1 MTGHNPSMAHSFYV
15 KANWDPEAGV
25 WYSESDIP
33 GLVLQ
38 TETLAEFEDL
48 IRHFAPDLLASNMD
62 IREPVTIRFEA
73 SRQLDLAAA

>member
-1 MTGHNPSMAHSFYV
+1 MTGHSPSMAHSFYV
-15 KANWDPEAGV
+15 KANWDAEAGV

-62 IREPVTIRFEA
+62 IHEPVTIRFEA
-73 SRQLDLAAA
+73 ARQLDLAAA